1 MKNRF
6 FVVKC
11 ISTDEGLSTV
21 DGGNYFTPGET
32 LVMVEQFYDGCKHP
46 VYTNFKNGLGAQR
59 EGLNLNHP
67 RFLMIAGFPGCRFKI
82 LRERQFITRNQSAA
96 WCQIEIDWTRCK
108 RSIRNQARNIA
119 KEHFSCGKL
128 EKIARGYKR

>member
-1 MKNRF
+1 
-6 FVVKC
+6 
-11 ISTDEGLSTV
+11 
-21 DGGNYFTPGET
+21 
-32 LVMVEQFYDGCKHP
+32 
-46 VYTNFKNGLGAQR
+46 
-59 EGLNLNHP
+59 
-67 RFLMIAGFPGCRFKI
+67 MIAGFPGCRFKI

-96 WCQIEIDWTRCK
+96 WGQIEIEWNRCK

>member
-1 MKNRF
+1 MKNRA

-11 ISTDEGLSTV
+11 ISTDVGLNKV
-21 DGGNYFTPGET
+21 DGTNYFTPGEV
-32 LVMVEQFYDGCKHP
+32 LLMVERYYAGCKRP
-46 VYTNFKNGLGAQR
+46 VYTNFRNGLGAQR
-59 EGLNLNHP
+59 EGLNLDHP
-67 RFLMIAGFPGCRFKI
+67 RFLMVAGFPGCRFKI
-82 LRERQFITRNQSAA
+82 VRERQFITRNQSAA
-96 WCQIEIDWTRCK
+96 WGQIELDYTRCK